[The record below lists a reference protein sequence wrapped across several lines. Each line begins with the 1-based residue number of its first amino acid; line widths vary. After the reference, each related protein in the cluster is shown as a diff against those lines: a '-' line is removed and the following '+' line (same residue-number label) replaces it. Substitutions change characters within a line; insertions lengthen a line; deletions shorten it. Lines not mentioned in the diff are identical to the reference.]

1 MHAGL
6 RFHLTK
12 RRSAMQRVL
21 MTACAWVALTGHIV
35 PIAAEKVRTTPAA
48 ITFADRTVAT
58 DGVQDRITSDGLGS
72 YTGGGGSE
80 CVIFSSTGDVRLDTT
95 SSRNPLRIM
104 DFDLSQVISG
114 SGPTSPIST
123 TGTAVIQGLAQMHIG
138 DVKLTG
144 AAFGTSIGQL
154 HFLANEGGTYVT
166 ATRLDAQT
174 WTITTDDPYSLGAGD
189 VAVLVQIVKNKTV
202 RTGTY
207 HLPFQM
213 IVTCPTCVAPL

>member
-1 MHAGL
+1 M
-6 RFHLTK
+6 
-12 RRSAMQRVL
+12 
-21 MTACAWVALTGHIV
+21 
-35 PIAAEKVRTTPAA
+35 
-48 ITFADRTVAT
+48 
-58 DGVQDRITSDGLGS
+58 
-72 YTGGGGSE
+72 
-80 CVIFSSTGDVRLDTT
+80 
-95 SSRNPLRIM
+95 
-104 DFDLSQVISG
+104 
-114 SGPTSPIST
+114 
-123 TGTAVIQGLAQMHIG
+123 VIQGLAQMHIG

>member
-1 MHAGL
+1 MGWAVT
-6 RFHLTK
+6 R
-12 RRSAMQRVL
+12 
-21 MTACAWVALTGHIV
+21 
-35 PIAAEKVRTTPAA
+35 
-48 ITFADRTVAT
+48 
-58 DGVQDRITSDGLGS
+58 
-72 YTGGGGSE
+72 GGGGSE

-123 TGTAVIQGLAQMHIG
+123 TGTAVIQGLSQMHIG

-154 HFLANEGGTYVT
+154 HFLANDGGTYVT